1 MRAASIRRVSML
13 TVLIIIWGLSTISL
27 LFCLPKWIKGA
38 IEIDESDSDY
48 QL

>member
-1 MRAASIRRVSML
+1 ML
-13 TVLIIIWGLSTISL
+13 TLLIIIWGLSTIGL
-27 LFCLPKWIKGA
+27 LFCLPVWIKGA